1 MRYNPAKKTPIVII
15 QIVNIVYRVG
25 IAQYT
30 TVDIVITFRV
40 VLVMEIV
47 I

>member
-15 QIVNIVYRVG
+15 QIVNIVYPVG
-25 IAQYT
+25 IAQNT
-30 TVDIVITFRV
+30 IGNIVISFRV